1 MATSHPVVHMCLL
14 LFAVQALACES
25 DKKHSAAT
33 SAGVETGSSSE
44 SGGASTG
51 PAVTPCDE
59 RMTAEACADGGVI
72 DSVLRCRWQ
81 GNIATWTAQDACPSL
96 PGGGRKMSR
105 DRVLGR
111 RLLVRSGVRTVPAA
125 LFPGDNAGAVR
136 GVQRRRRDVWRGRAH
151 RLGAVQRAPPAVR
164 LLLHVALKRAGPW
177 PDILLLHR
185 PTKTAAT
192 IAAKAQPRSSRA

>member
-1 MATSHPVVHMCLL
+1 MCLL

-96 PGGGRKMSR
+96 PGGVGKC
-105 DRVLGR
+105 LEIEF
-111 RLLVRSGVRTVPAA
+111 SGGGCLSVPACA
-125 LFPGDNAGAVR
+125 PFPRLYFRETTPGQFEVFNADDGTC
-136 GVQRRRRDVWRGRAH
+136 GEGEPTGWEPCSEPHPLCDCFCM
-151 RLGAVQRAPPAVR
+151 
-164 LLLHVALKRAGPW
+164 W
-177 PDILLLHR
+177 P
-185 PTKTAAT
+185 
-192 IAAKAQPRSSRA
+192 